1 MSLYSSDRPDFMERI
16 GKLAGGTAYRVP
28 TEGRGTRTEQLPDAH
43 AIATALAFAKQGPD
57 DIGPD
62 VAYCWVLQS
71 DAYRQKV
78 VRQLSAAMRCR
89 EFQNHGQHRLAAADM
104 AWEVMI
110 HNRKPSTPAPAD
122 CSPAMWDRMLLVA
135 LGVLHSKAWDA
146 VAEAERR
153 YHKAA

>member
-1 MSLYSSDRPDFMERI
+1 MSLYTSDRPEFLERI
-16 GKLAGGTAYRVP
+16 AKLAGGTTYRVP

-62 VAYCWVLQS
+62 VAYCWVMQS
-71 DAYRQKV
+71 DAYRHRV
-78 VRQLSAAMRCR
+78 VRELSSAMRCR
-89 EFQNHGQHRLAAADM
+89 EFQNSGQYRLAAAET

-110 HNRKPSTPAPAD
+110 HNRKPSNPPPAD
-122 CSPAMWDRMLLVA
+122 CPPRTWDRMLLVA
-135 LGVLHSKAWDA
+135 LGVLYSKAWDA

-153 YHKAA
+153 YTRAA